1 MAIHH
6 YQLVSPLE
14 VRFYFYLLIFTQIDL
29 PPVTPTK
36 KVNSKSLI
44 RAQSTVS
51 ILDRLSTPQ
60 HHGIFTLSL

>member
-1 MAIHH
+1 MPFGSTI
-6 YQLVSPLE
+6 
-14 VRFYFYLLIFTQIDL
+14 LLLFLDSHTIAL

-60 HHGIFTLSL
+60 RQGIFAIHL